1 MPDETGGWAV
11 AVIITAIIFGITEL
25 VNPLL
30 KKWYAKDCSKKNKE
44 KEETDEKMNNIT
56 KKPKAVDVYVRPVTN
71 YEYTYSCPA
80 CKIAYVGYLQ
90 GNVTRFICS
99 CGQELIVRN
108 RIQVVDTWIPDKE
121 SEE

>member
-44 KEETDEKMNNIT
+44 KEETDEK
-56 KKPKAVDVYVRPVTN
+56 
-71 YEYTYSCPA
+71 
-80 CKIAYVGYLQ
+80 
-90 GNVTRFICS
+90 
-99 CGQELIVRN
+99 
-108 RIQVVDTWIPDKE
+108 
-121 SEE
+121 